1 MARMI
6 DQIRA
11 SKLPSNMMQF
21 AARGA
26 LQVSAAENIEIL
38 VYLAKNNKV
47 FGELARM
54 TLAGW
59 DEKPSKTAAAD
70 PQTPAEVLSYLI
82 SPDNVRPALLP
93 ALLEN
98 PSVQEA
104 QIVKL
109 AMSAMRD
116 NIDILLKSPRVRTL
130 GGVIGALKSNPY
142 LKKEELEELRALPRA
157 SDAPASAPKTA
168 VPEGA
173 APVEAAAG
181 PPEFTVSAESA
192 TDVTEAGGADD
203 ETVSAFMKEHA
214 DELAAE
220 EDRPFKPLGGIVEL
234 LGEDYFP
241 VSQTAEEPAVEEP
254 APVAAAVREK
264 PKAPEAGK
272 RENALQKI
280 SHLNVQGRIQL
291 ALKGN
296 KEERSLLIRDGT
308 KIVAFA
314 VLEAPKLSDGE
325 VEKFAS
331 QKNVLEAVL
340 RQIPLKRKFMKN
352 YKIVRNLVANPRT
365 PLDLGLTLM
374 KNILPPDLKAIGS
387 NKDVSETIR
396 NLAMKM
402 YKQKMEAS
410 AKK

>member
-1 MARMI
+1 MPSMI

-26 LQVSAAENIEIL
+26 LQVSPAENIEIL
-38 VYLAKNNKV
+38 VYLARHNKV

-59 DEKPSKTAAAD
+59 DEKSSLAAAAD
-70 PQTPAEVLSYLI
+70 PKTTPEVLNYLI
-82 SPDNVRPALLP
+82 SPDNLRPVLLA

-98 PSVQEA
+98 PSVPEA
-104 QIVKL
+104 QIAKL
-109 AMSAMRD
+109 AISATRETIEAM
-116 NIDILLKSPRVRTL
+116 LKSARVRTL
-130 GGVIGALKSNPY
+130 RAVLDTLKSNPY
-142 LKKEELEELRALPRA
+142 LKKEEAEELRRL
-157 SDAPASAPKTA
+157 
-168 VPEGA
+168 A
-173 APVEAAAG
+173 APTPAPVAAEAATSAVEPAKAVAETPDSEAAAVADG
-181 PPEFTVSAESA
+181 
-192 TDVTEAGGADD
+192 TEATESEDQVFS
-203 ETVSAFMKEHA
+203 TYLQEHA
-214 DELAAE
+214 QDIAAE
-220 EDRPFKPLGGIVEL
+220 GDKPFQPIGGIVEL
-234 LGEDYFP
+234 LGSDYFP
-241 VSQTAEEPAVEEP
+241 VTQTAQAPA
-254 APVAAAVREK
+254 
-264 PKAPEAGK
+264 APEAK
-272 RENALQKI
+272 VVPASAPKPLTPAAPIRENSLQKI
-280 SHLNVQGRIQL
+280 SRLNVQGRIQL

-296 KEERSLLIRDGT
+296 KEERALLIRDGT

-374 KNILPPDLKAIGS
+374 KNILPQDLKNIAG

-396 NLAMKM
+396 NLALKM

-410 AKK
+410 NKK